1 MTALQ
6 IVKANT
12 AAPEA
17 LAARRSLDLLVDGL
31 NLTARLP
38 DVDQPALLRD
48 LSAAVVD
55 LAASHAPRIT
65 VGCHGAG
72 GPWELGLERTAGDA
86 LVSLYR
92 GGPLPE
98 VAVFER
104 RIDLRA
110 LAAAVIAAMDSL
122 PSGDGPEKAWLD
134 GARCELS
141 RLDVV

>member
-98 VAVFER
+98 VAVFQR
-104 RIDLRA
+104 GIDLRG
-110 LAAAVIAAMDSL
+110 LAAAGHPADDSL
-122 PSGDGPEKAWLD
+122 PSGPGPGKDWLRR
-134 GARCELS
+134 ARR
-141 RLDVV
+141 RLF